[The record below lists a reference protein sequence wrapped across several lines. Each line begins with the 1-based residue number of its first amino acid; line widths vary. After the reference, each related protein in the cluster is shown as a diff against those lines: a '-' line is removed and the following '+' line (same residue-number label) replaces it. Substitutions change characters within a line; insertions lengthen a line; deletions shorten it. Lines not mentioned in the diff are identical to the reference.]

1 IYGTYKDGA
10 PHNYS
15 PHTIFRWWERME
27 KLGVSIPFHKH
38 QLHKTYHE
46 NAISVAASEGIRFVV
61 YDKRV
66 VTFDGQA
73 LYENQR
79 FGILDLELSLDA
91 RFSFL

>member
-1 IYGTYKDGA
+1 
-10 PHNYS
+10 
-15 PHTIFRWWERME
+15 ME